1 MMGTIA
7 VFAAL
12 GRARRVARMT
22 MTAAIVAAGLLLQLS
37 SAFAGG
43 SAEVSEVFRKMPDD
57 MLCSVNLPE
66 SINNAPAVYRMQIAA
81 CTRQLNE
88 VVKANGGV
96 TDAVG
101 WIYKSRGDVYVHL
114 KDCRHA
120 VADFSAAI
128 ALYKDDPY
136 PYLDR
141 GLCYRSLGDVE
152 RALSDFTG
160 GIRAAERRKAK
171 NLKLITPEALYALF
185 AQRGKA
191 LLDLGRPQESLKSF
205 RVALIL
211 RPKDGFVTGLM
222 AKAQSEVDVQ
232 TARAKELRECRGK
245 DPGRRIDGCTRLIDN
260 SGTPE
265 NMKAAAYL
273 GRAIAYGKEGKLNRA
288 IVDLGEVI
296 KRRPDDPQPLY
307 IRGLT
312 FARTGNFDKAL
323 GDLSKVI
330 RLRPDAVAAYK
341 ARGQLYERQ
350 GVLDK
355 AAIDYRRALAI
366 APNDKEAQGWLDAV
380 SRRLAKP
387 GDADTRAARADCES
401 GDIRRQ
407 LDGCGR
413 LIAATAIGA
422 RERADAYYNRGLA
435 YGRSGHS
442 DKAVADFTQAIGLTP
457 GNAKLFVVRG
467 LGLARLKR
475 DKEAMTDFSAAIDIE
490 PKNADA
496 HYFRGLIYVQLGTA
510 KGDEAAIADMS
521 AVIAAD
527 PKRARAYFVRGI
539 LYERKRDM
547 AQARADLAKSLA
559 IEPGNVAALKELK
572 KLQN

>member
-1 MMGTIA
+1 MASNAI
-7 VFAAL
+7 FAAL
-12 GRARRVARMT
+12 GRARELARM
-22 MTAAIVAAGLLLQLS
+22 AIAVAIVIAGPRLLLS
-37 SAFAGG
+37 PAFADGN
-43 SAEVSEVFRKMPDD
+43 AKVPKVYRVMPDD
-57 MLCSVNLPE
+57 MLCSINIPE
-66 SINNAPAVYRMQIAA
+66 SLDEAPAVYRMQIAA
-81 CTRQLNE
+81 CTRQLND
-88 VVKANGGV
+88 VVKLNGGV

-101 WIYKSRGDVYVHL
+101 WIYKSRGNVYVHL
-114 KDCRHA
+114 KDYRHA
-120 VADFSAAI
+120 VADLSVAI

-136 PYLDR
+136 AYLDR

-152 RALSDFTG
+152 RALSDFNG

-171 NLKLITPEALYALF
+171 KLKLITPEALYALF

-191 LLDLGRPQESLKSF
+191 LLDLGRPQESLQSF
-205 RVALIL
+205 RNALIL
-211 RPKDGFVTGLM
+211 RPKDAFVTDLM
-222 AKAQSEVDVQ
+222 AKAQSEVGAQ
-232 TARAKELRECRGK
+232 TARAKELQECRGK

-273 GRAIAYGKEGKLNRA
+273 RRAIAYGKEGKLNQA
-288 IVDLGEVI
+288 IADLGEVI

-330 RLRPDAVAAYK
+330 RLKPDAVAAYK
-341 ARGQLYERQ
+341 ARGRLYERQ

-355 AAIDYRRALAI
+355 AVIDYRKALSI
-366 APNDKEAQGWLDAV
+366 APNDKDAQGWLDAV
-380 SRRLAKP
+380 ARRLAKP
-387 GDADTRAARADCES
+387 GDADTRAARANCES

-422 RERADAYYNRGLA
+422 SERADAYYNRGLA

-442 DKAVADFTQAIGLTP
+442 GKAVADFTKAIGLTP
-457 GNAKLFVVRG
+457 RNAKLFVVRG

-475 DKEAMTDFSAAIDIE
+475 DKEAMADFSAAIDIE
-490 PKNADA
+490 PKYADA
-496 HYFRGLIYVQLGTA
+496 HYFRGLLYVQLGTA

-527 PKRARAYFVRGI
+527 PKRARAYFVRG
-539 LYERKRDM
+539 LLHERKHDM
-547 AQARADLAKSLA
+547 AQARADLAKSLE
-559 IEPGNVAALKELK
+559 IEPGNVTARKELK
-572 KLQN
+572 KLQK